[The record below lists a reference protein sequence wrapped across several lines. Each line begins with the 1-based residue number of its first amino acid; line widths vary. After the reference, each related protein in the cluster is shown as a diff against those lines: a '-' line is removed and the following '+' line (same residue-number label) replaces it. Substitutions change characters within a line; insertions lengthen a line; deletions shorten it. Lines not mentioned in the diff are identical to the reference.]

1 MISGEILAM
10 KIKALEKEV
19 RALKTTHIKTAT
31 TINTMEL
38 STSVNFNLF
47 MPDEYTIV
55 SDKRAIITLTT
66 VDNTDMISACY
77 LSGVTP
83 SNLNSRYPFI
93 YRLDSP
99 AGQAKFE
106 VILLSQN
113 YNDYQTLSGGGSVQ
127 LSYNLKV
134 VGSSKFTVAVSYTN
148 ILGGS

>member
-1 MISGEILAM
+1 MINGEILAM

-31 TINTMEL
+31 TISTMEA
-38 STSVNFNLF
+38 SASITFNLF

-66 VDNTDMISACY
+66 ADGTDMISACY
-77 LSGVTP
+77 LDGVTP
-83 SNLNSRYPFI
+83 ANLNSRYPFI
-93 YRLDSP
+93 YRINSP
-99 AGQAKFE
+99 AGQAKYE

-113 YNDYQTLSGGGSVQ
+113 ANDYQTISGGGSVQ
-127 LSYNLKV
+127 LNYNLKLI
-134 VGSSKFTVAVSYTN
+134 GSSKFTVSVSYTN